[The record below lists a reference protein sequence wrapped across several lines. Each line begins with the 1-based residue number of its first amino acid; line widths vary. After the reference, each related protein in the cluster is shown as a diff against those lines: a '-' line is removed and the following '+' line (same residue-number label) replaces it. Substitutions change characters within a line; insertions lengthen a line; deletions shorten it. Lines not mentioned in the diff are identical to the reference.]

1 MSNLKFAN
9 GAILETKLINKINIF
24 SKGQSRDAL
33 EIHLSNENNSFDDL
47 YQLASNPSNLGD
59 IFVLD
64 GDNEYAYPNYEIFHS
79 IKYENDEFVLT
90 IAQLTEQEIK
100 YNELLKRIEK
110 LEA

>member
-9 GAILETKLINKINIF
+9 GAILGTKLINKINIF

-33 EIHLSNENNSFDDL
+33 EIHLDNENNSFDDL
-47 YQLASNPSNLGD
+47 YQLVSNSSNLGD
-59 IFVLD
+59 VFVLD
-64 GDNEYAYPNYEIFHS
+64 GDNEYLYPNYEIFHS

-110 LEA
+110 LEG